1 MPIIGVITGVQTE
14 AAALRSLSGDPQA
27 PLIRFS
33 GARPLV
39 AADSVDELLSF
50 GVDGILSFGS
60 AGGLISGMEP
70 GDLVIGRDVV
80 DASGKSWPCDQA
92 WRGRLEEALSTE
104 SSRVFGSDGLVSV
117 NAKAQ
122 IGSETQ
128 ASIVDMESHVV
139 AAKAAAARIPFA
151 VLRSVV
157 DPFDFEIPRWVADS
171 VRPNGTISYLPLIS
185 GMCMFPWHIGR
196 LASLGGYNKRAMESL
211 SSAVRVVGPGLGLFT
226 L

>member
-14 AAALRSLSGDPQA
+14 AGALQSLSGDPQA

-33 GARPLV
+33 GARPQV
-39 AADSVDELLSF
+39 AADSVDELLSL

-60 AGGLISGMEP
+60 AGALQTSQDP
-70 GDLVIGRDVV
+70 GDLVVGHDVMDARGR
-80 DASGKSWPCDQA
+80 SWPCDQA
-92 WRGRLEEALSTE
+92 WRESLEKALGVE
-104 SSRVFGSDGLVSV
+104 SSTVFGSDGLVSV
-117 NAKAQ
+117 KAKAR
-122 IGSETQ
+122 IGAETQ
-128 ASIVDMESHVV
+128 ASIVDMESHIV
-139 AAKAAAARIPFA
+139 ASKAAAKGIPFA

-171 VRPNGTISYLPLIS
+171 IRPNGTISYLPLIS